1 MITAGPMIEKYARK
15 YGCEVGEVVDWMNGY
30 ISGPWPDGLDG
41 SVEKTSREREAS
53 VKRYVAGQA

>member
-1 MITAGPMIEKYARK
+1 MIEKYARK

-53 VKRYVAGQA
+53 VKRYVAGRV